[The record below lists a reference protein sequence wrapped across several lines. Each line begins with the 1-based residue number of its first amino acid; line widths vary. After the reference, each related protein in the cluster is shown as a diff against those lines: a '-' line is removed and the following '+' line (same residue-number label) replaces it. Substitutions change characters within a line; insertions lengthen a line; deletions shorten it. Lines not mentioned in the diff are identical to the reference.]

1 MDIFFI
7 HDEQKLIDYCKTY
20 PTHAKIIPVDIFTSS
35 KFSFTRDKKKFNK
48 EKSHFML
55 QVKKNTILD
64 MKLHSIISASIKK
77 CNLRTFEAQ
86 KKAN

>member
-1 MDIFFI
+1 
-7 HDEQKLIDYCKTY
+7 
-20 PTHAKIIPVDIFTSS
+20 
-35 KFSFTRDKKKFNK
+35 
-48 EKSHFML
+48 ML

-86 KKAN
+86 KKANWWDYPLTEDDKIQARKLFSSTWIVQLL